1 MSTKFNYSSIG
12 KTVDGTTFCSGV
24 ETLAENIIEDSEED
38 SVIVFPSATGWASL
52 RSSAYRMTTENAEA
66 HLPLPIYKLK
76 RVLIKV
82 PKFKIGK
89 SSANTDWG
97 GPWYV
102 TDLVNEELEAVGCP
116 LKFQVQIDVAID
128 ELFGNIARYAY
139 KDGTGK
145 ATVRLEIEDDPACA
159 VLTFVDQGIPFDPLD
174 MPEPDTTLS
183 LKERKI
189 GGLGIFLVK
198 KTMDDMAYQYKD
210 GQNILRIKKKL
221 R

>member
-1 MSTKFNYSSIG
+1 MIEIPLISNAERSRKAEIVNDEWERDFLKEI
-12 KTVDGTTFCSGV
+12 TVD
-24 ETLAENIIEDSEED
+24 AIIENIDI
-38 SVIVFPSATGWASL
+38 
-52 RSSAYRMTTENAEA
+52 
-66 HLPLPIYKLK
+66 
-76 RVLIKV
+76 
-82 PKFKIGK
+82 
-89 SSANTDWG
+89 
-97 GPWYV
+97 V
-102 TDLVNEELEAVGCP
+102 TDLVNEELEAFRCP

-198 KTMDDMAYQYKD
+198 KTMDDMTYQYKD